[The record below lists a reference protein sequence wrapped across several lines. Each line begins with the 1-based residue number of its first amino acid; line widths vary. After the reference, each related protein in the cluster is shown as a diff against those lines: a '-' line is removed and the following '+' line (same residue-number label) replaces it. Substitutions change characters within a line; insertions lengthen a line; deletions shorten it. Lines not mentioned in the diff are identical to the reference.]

1 MALLPNHLSTGL
13 DIGSWTLGKVTLWLT
28 EHNFSRDWIT
38 TFIVLNIQ
46 GLAFLELGSGHGGRG
61 NFGMMHQQIYP
72 RLAEECSNSGTGW
85 DQAREREEGKRMRR
99 SIRAIVAGR
108 SMVLPSSDTDQQLV
122 SASITSYNDLQF
134 PESFVSTP

>member
-1 MALLPNHLSTGL
+1 
-13 DIGSWTLGKVTLWLT
+13 
-28 EHNFSRDWIT
+28 
-38 TFIVLNIQ
+38 
-46 GLAFLELGSGHGGRG
+46 
-61 NFGMMHQQIYP
+61 
-72 RLAEECSNSGTGW
+72 
-85 DQAREREEGKRMRR
+85 MRR